1 MFRLGS
7 YPQGIRLAT
16 PTYSRIPPKSEI
28 KSTSGVKHFRE
39 VLPYSTLLEQR
50 HFSSLLKD
58 ILKENTWFSGS
69 YLGLS
74 AKDFQFKKHALQ
86 LDVWA
91 VGEGGEEWEG
101 VDTQGAFPSKG
112 NGVGLPWGGAGR
124 RGRADIG
131 L

>member
-91 VGEGGEEWEG
+91 VGR
-101 VDTQGAFPSKG
+101 
-112 NGVGLPWGGAGR
+112 GVGVGWGVGG
-124 RGRADIG
+124 GWHPG
-131 L
+131 GFPF